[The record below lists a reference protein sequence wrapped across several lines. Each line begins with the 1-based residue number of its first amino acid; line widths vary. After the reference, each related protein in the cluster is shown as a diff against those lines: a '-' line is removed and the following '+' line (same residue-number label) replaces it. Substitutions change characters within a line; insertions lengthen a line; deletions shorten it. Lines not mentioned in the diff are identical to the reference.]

1 MRSGATTRP
10 QRAGVGWGALAL
22 VALAVAACGVP
33 GGGPAAPSAAP
44 SKPPGVTGAPG
55 GSTPPTGGSEGGAGR
70 AAPAPVAEAI
80 RVAIPGQSFGFLP
93 LSVALHRGLFKE
105 EGLDP
110 VEVTAVGGDL
120 QPVALQAGEVDYAGA
135 GGTIGRAAVQGLP
148 VKVIL
153 FLYERPTWSLVA
165 QPDVTS
171 AAQLRGKRIG
181 VTRIGT
187 SNDMGAKMAAAHLG
201 LNPESDVS
209 TVSIGVQALQGLVGG
224 AVEAAMLNTDATA
237 IAQAQGYHE
246 LVPMADVAVWPFSGF
261 GVADS
266 KLAQQRGQVK
276 RYARA
281 QIRGLQFMLD
291 HPADVAQMAVAEFGM
306 EPEGARL
313 AVTSALRSVSRE
325 NPGGVSGEGI
335 ARYVETELR
344 PGLPAGTEVQP
355 AQFLDLSI
363 VEEAQRELGIGR

>member
-1 MRSGATTRP
+1 MTASMGSHKWGAGAR
-10 QRAGVGWGALAL
+10 RGALAL
-22 VALAVAACGVP
+22 LALTLAACG
-33 GGGPAAPSAAP
+33 
-44 SKPPGVTGAPG
+44 APG
-55 GSTPPTGGSEGGAGR
+55 ANPAPPPA
-70 AAPAPVAEAI
+70 AAPAPPLAPPIVVGSGGGAAPAAVPVTAEAI

-110 VEVTAVGGDL
+110 VEVTAVVGDL

-165 QPDVTS
+165 QPDITS

-187 SNDMGAKMAAAHLG
+187 SNDIGAKMAAAHLG

-237 IAQAQGYHE
+237 MAQAQGYHE
-246 LVPMADVAVWPFSGF
+246 LVAMADVAMWPFSGF

-276 RYARA
+276 RYTRA

-306 EPEGARL
+306 EPEVARL
-313 AVTSALRSVSRE
+313 AVASALRSVSRA
-325 NPGGVSGEGI
+325 NPGGVSSEGV

-344 PGLPAGTEVQP
+344 PGLPPGAEVQP
-355 AQFLDLSI
+355 AQFLDLS
-363 VEEAQRELGIGR
+363 VLEEAQRELGIRR